1 MIKFLGKIKKIQIFK
16 DHEQAVPSSPF
27 TRSSENVGTFHTADK
42 IAFSKYHHHI
52 RSAEERKALQA
63 RYRMAALQRRRKHF
77 DNSTEA
83 EQRPIRKKQLTG
95 IFKDSNTSNAYFM
108 FSIFYDQSLW
118 LACWI
123 SSPICQ
129 LAYQRARNCERQKYR
144 RRDGGVSLWTGS
156 SRSDISKSGTRTCG
170 MVPWS
175 GTCKEGGTPRARQL
189 AADGQKLAEPAATM
203 REKER
208 EIENPKI
215 QVNPK
220 IKINVSLIEDL
231 FTDENCSEFIAQKPK
246 ESYEEK
252 DNVE

>member
-1 MIKFLGKIKKIQIFK
+1 MDI
-16 DHEQAVPSSPF
+16 V
-27 TRSSENVGTFHTADK
+27 
-42 IAFSKYHHHI
+42 
-52 RSAEERKALQA
+52 
-63 RYRMAALQRRRKHF
+63 
-77 DNSTEA
+77 
-83 EQRPIRKKQLTG
+83 
-95 IFKDSNTSNAYFM
+95 
-108 FSIFYDQSLW
+108 
-118 LACWI
+118 
-123 SSPICQ
+123 
-129 LAYQRARNCERQKYR
+129 AYQRARNCERQKYR

-208 EIENPKI
+208 EI
-215 QVNPK
+215 V
-220 IKINVSLIEDL
+220 EDL
-231 FTDENCSEFIAQKPK
+231 FTDENCSEFIALKPK